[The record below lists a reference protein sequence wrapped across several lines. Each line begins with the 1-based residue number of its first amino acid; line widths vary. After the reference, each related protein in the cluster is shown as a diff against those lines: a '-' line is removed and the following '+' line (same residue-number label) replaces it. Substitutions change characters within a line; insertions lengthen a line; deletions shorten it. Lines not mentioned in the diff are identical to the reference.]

1 MHGNEAREI
10 LGMRL
15 RQAHNSVLYSL
26 YTQVQVDWNNMYNLI
41 VHVEECAVQK

>member
-26 YTQVQVDWNNMYNLI
+26 YTQVQVDWNNMYI
-41 VHVEECAVQK
+41 T